1 MASSDGLFD
10 FSFDD
15 GKVIKSSSVE
25 KFVQNKN
32 DIHRVSIVSF
42 KTHHEAYEGQKA
54 REKGSP
60 LTDKEK
66 AELFASIDEKLLKK
80 LGKKELSETDKLDI
94 SKPKFWA
101 THTHYKD
108 GIGLIRCLSE
118 YQGTNLVKPEICC
131 QHIGEAD
138 QSVATVIMT
147 YPVEED
153 MSVDKEIFGAKK
165 QIKFLVWRLNP
176 KKYRKVESTYRAAR
190 EDSIPAID
198 MKVTLDGDPKYQKQL
213 IERQSAAFW
222 AKEEVDSAVRVYCL
236 EQAMRVKKHI
246 EDHLGFKMK
255 KEMLSERLNLSGSS
269 SSSEDESPKI
279 QQSYSALLDD

>member
-1 MASSDGLFD
+1 MDNSITD

-25 KFVQNKN
+25 KFIQNKN
-32 DIHRVSIVSF
+32 DTHRVSIISF
-42 KTHHEAYEGQKA
+42 KTFYEAYEGQRM
-54 REKGSP
+54 REKGSA
-60 LTDKEK
+60 LAEKEK
-66 AELFASIDEKLLKK
+66 VELYANIDEKLQKK
-80 LGKKELSETDKLDI
+80 LGKPELTEVDKIDI

-108 GIGLIRCLSE
+108 GIGFIRCISE
-118 YQGTNLVKPEICC
+118 YQGQQLIKPEVCC

-138 QSVATVIMT
+138 QTVATIIMT
-147 YPVEED
+147 YPVDDD

-165 QIKFLVWRLNP
+165 QIKFYVWKLNS
-176 KKYRKVESTYRAAR
+176 KKYRKVESTYKAAR
-190 EDSIPAID
+190 EDKLHTID

-213 IERQSAAFW
+213 IERQSSAFW
-222 AKEEVDSAVRVYCL
+222 AKEEVDDSVRIYCL
-236 EQAMRVKKHI
+236 EQGIRIKRHI

-255 KEMLSERLNLSGSS
+255 KEMLMERLNLSSPA
-269 SSSEDESPKI
+269 SEEDSPKI